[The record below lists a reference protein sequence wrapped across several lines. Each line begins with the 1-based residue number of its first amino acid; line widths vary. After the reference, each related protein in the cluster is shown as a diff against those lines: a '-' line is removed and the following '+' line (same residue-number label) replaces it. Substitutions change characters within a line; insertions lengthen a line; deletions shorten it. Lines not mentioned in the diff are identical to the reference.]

1 MKYKSCI
8 VLIAMLFGVI
18 SCETYKTQYS
28 GFKHASKFHNNVT
41 VAGVTIG
48 AEAFADQAAAR
59 NAFGFDIKKAGLLPI
74 QVVMDNQG
82 GSNFEV
88 VGNQTFLI
96 DNKNLYWN
104 LIPNN
109 TAVRRIVKATES
121 GAILAGAGKG
131 AGWGTASG
139 AVLGAAYGVVEG
151 KNVAESAGKGAV
163 AGAAGGAVYGGR
175 QGGLEAGRKRII
187 ADDIRDK
194 GLEGKSIPDQG
205 MANGFLFFPA
215 EAQSAREIRLQVRN
229 MRTGKTYIT
238 HLSF

>member
-1 MKYKSCI
+1 MKCKSCI
-8 VLIAMLFGVI
+8 VLIAVVFGVI
-18 SCETYKTQYS
+18 SCSTYKTQYT
-28 GFKHASKFHNNVT
+28 GFKHASKFENSIT

-59 NAFGFDIKKAGLLPI
+59 EAFGFDIKEAGLLPV

-82 GSNFEV
+82 GSDFEV

-104 LIPNN
+104 LIPNH
-109 TAVRRIVKATES
+109 TAVRRIAEATES

-139 AVLGAAYGVVEG
+139 AVLGAAYGVVDG
-151 KNVAESAGKGAV
+151 KNVAKTAGKGAV
-163 AGAAGGAVYGGR
+163 AGAATGAVYGGR
-175 QGGLEAGRKRII
+175 QAGREAGRKRII

-215 EAQSAREIRLQVRN
+215 EAQSAREIRLQIRD
-229 MRTGKTYIT
+229 MRSGKTHIT
-238 HLSF
+238 LLSF

>member
-1 MKYKSCI
+1 MKAQKITLLIS
-8 VLIAMLFGVI
+8 VLFLLAAC
-18 SCETYKTQYS
+18 STYKTQYT
-28 GFKHASKFHNNVT
+28 GFKHASKFDNSVT
-41 VAGVTIG
+41 VSGVTIG
-48 AEAFADQAAAR
+48 AEAFADQAAAME
-59 NAFGFDIKKAGLLPI
+59 AFGFDIKKAGLLPV

-82 GSNFEV
+82 GSDFRV

-104 LIPNN
+104 LIPNR
-109 TAVRRIVKATES
+109 TAVRRIAKATES

-151 KNVAESAGKGAV
+151 KNVAETTGKGAV
-163 AGAAGGAVYGGR
+163 AGAAGGAVLGGR
-175 QGGLEAGRKRII
+175 RGGRDPERKRII

-194 GLEGKSIPDQG
+194 GLEGKTIPDQG

-215 EAQSAREIRLQVRN
+215 EAQSAREIRLQIRN

-238 HLSF
+238 QLSF